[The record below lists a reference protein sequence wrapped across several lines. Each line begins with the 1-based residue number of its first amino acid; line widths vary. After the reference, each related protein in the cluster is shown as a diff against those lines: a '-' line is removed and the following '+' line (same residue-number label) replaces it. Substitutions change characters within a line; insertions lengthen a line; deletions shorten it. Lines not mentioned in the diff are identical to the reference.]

1 MTLADLGNES
11 WNLTMIAPDT
21 EDTKTGMRRAEK
33 LGMHAMEASETR
45 IAPGHAKAVES
56 PWTRRSVRR
65 SDFMVL
71 PAVNALS
78 A

>member
-1 MTLADLGNES
+1 LSQVIRTESGKSILSVPETMTLVDLGYES

-45 IAPGHAKAVES
+45 IAPRHAKAVES
-56 PWTRRSVRR
+56 P
-65 SDFMVL
+65 
-71 PAVNALS
+71 
-78 A
+78 

>member
-1 MTLADLGNES
+1 
-11 WNLTMIAPDT
+11 
-21 EDTKTGMRRAEK
+21 
-33 LGMHAMEASETR
+33 MEASETR
-45 IAPGHAKAVES
+45 IAPRAKAVES